1 MERLTQSLNWKIH
14 SGTFESHSVG
24 DSIRALNFK
33 IQTSI
38 AASHLQSQRFTEVI
52 KCIDDLLRYDHD
64 ISNRGYYGRGNLE
77 YVYEDRD
84 RDWLTN
90 QRLDYAKAYHC
101 NSIALMRIGD
111 TKRAVEQMEKASK
124 SDPEDS
130 AISAQLMILRRK
142 AEKEES

>member
-1 MERLTQSLNWKIH
+1 MERLTQSLDWNIR

-24 DSIRALNFK
+24 NSIRALNFK

-64 ISNRGYYGRGNLE
+64 ISSREYYGRGSFKYA
-77 YVYEDRD
+77 YVYPDC
-84 RDWLTN
+84 DWLTN
-90 QRLDYAKAYHC
+90 QKRDYAKAYHC